1 MKYFLKHFK
10 TLIIIVYNNTLMNI
24 EYGIEKRHNDTL
36 F

>member
-10 TLIIIVYNNTLMNI
+10 TLIIIVYNTLMNI
-24 EYGIEKRHNDTL
+24 EYGIEKRHNDKI